1 MRAKALVLACLA
13 GALLLASGCGGD
25 GGVETAETPPASP
38 SPQASSTS
46 QLTTYTNEEWGFAL
60 EYPADWSQGDP
71 PAGLQLGDVDF
82 ATGFTSVGRLGE
94 LSEAEA
100 EEATAAFVTGGRMPE
115 ELSDSDFRAL
125 LEENAAAMEEASG
138 EMPTPGNPGIAF
150 TRTEITALA
159 GVPCLVADMN
169 AEYEQG
175 SVRHMRF
182 YMLGKG
188 DVFYTLVV
196 YTTEDRWAQDKAL
209 LESIAQSFVI
219 HD

>member
-1 MRAKALVLACLA
+1 
-13 GALLLASGCGGD
+13 
-25 GGVETAETPPASP
+25 
-38 SPQASSTS
+38 
-46 QLTTYTNEEWGFAL
+46 
-60 EYPADWSQGDP
+60 
-71 PAGLQLGDVDF
+71 
-82 ATGFTSVGRLGE
+82 
-94 LSEAEA
+94 
-100 EEATAAFVTGGRMPE
+100 MPE

-125 LEENAAAMEEASG
+125 LEENAAAMAEVSG
-138 EMPTPGNPGIAF
+138 EMPTPGTPSIVF
-150 TRTEITALA
+150 TKTEITELA

-175 SVRHMRF
+175 RVRHMRF